1 MPLSS
6 FWYDKVVEIW
16 AEMYFYALISGK
28 EGIRMD
34 WINTFGAKFEAAF
47 LRENRWMLYVKGLGV
62 TMEVAVFA
70 AIIGVIIGTILAFMK
85 LSVTRTGKPSIWA
98 KIANVYIDIIRG
110 TPSVLQLLIMWFI
123 VLRNCHNGILV
134 ASITFGIN
142 SGAYVAEIVRAG
154 ILAVDKGQTEAGRSL
169 GLSKFQTVR
178 YIVIPQAFK
187 NVLPPLGNEFIVL
200 IKETAIVGYVSLSD
214 LTRVANQMVSR
225 VYDAFTPLIGSA
237 IIYFVIIKILTI
249 LLAKLERRLRK
260 GDNR

>member
-1 MPLSS
+1 MLQNWAFS
-6 FWYDKVVEIW
+6 IW
-16 AEMYFYALISGK
+16 QRFVS
-28 EGIRMD
+28 
-34 WINTFGAKFEAAF
+34 AF
-47 LRENRWMLYVKGLGV
+47 IVENRWKLYLKGLGV

-70 AIIGVIIGTILAFMK
+70 AIIGIILGTIIAFMK
-85 LSVTRTGKPSIWA
+85 LSVKRDGKPTILSR
-98 KIANVYIDIIRG
+98 IANVYIDIIRG

-123 VLRNCHNGILV
+123 VLSKCKNGILV

-169 GLSKFQTVR
+169 GLSNFQTMR

-200 IKETAIVGYVSLSD
+200 IKETAIVGYVALND
-214 LTRVANQMVSR
+214 LTRVANQITSKL
-225 VYDAFTPLIGSA
+225 YDAFIPLIGA
-237 IIYFVIIKILTI
+237 AVIYFVIIKILTI